1 MEYILRAAAE
11 NGITQG
17 ADEIIMSMNIFDDFS
32 KDDFISSIKT
42 QLKDSITESELMTQ
56 YQFLLRQELYDIES
70 SFEQAF
76 ASVLNNVSSV
86 MKDLI
91 SEVSGVIDEEINGMT
106 GNLNDYMGTAE
117 VSGYAHFNGD
127 SIRKIRLD
135 NKMQIKVPD
144 EMILNTYLEI
154 LAYNSMDLGNVD
166 QGGCLEDG
174 EELVE
179 ITVGADDVPFDWIS
193 DDIRASLNF
202 KMSVKNQGS
211 GYGANGVGGG
221 FELTGG
227 TVQFQTFEI
236 HEFAATFAASADEC
250 YLGGRASAR
259 FDSYEVSAGIFF
271 GKTCGVTPLQLV
283 DDQVGDLFAISEPF
297 PPSKNILVFDF
308 SFSSKSIYYDS
319 FGANTTASTPP
330 NTIMELPTISRH
342 PNGSSV
348 KIPAEMTP
356 TTISLKYNI
365 AHSPAPRTD
374 GDHIIITPVG
384 IK

>member
-1 MEYILRAAAE
+1 M
-11 NGITQG
+11 
-17 ADEIIMSMNIFDDFS
+17 F
-32 KDDFISSIKT
+32 
-42 QLKDSITESELMTQ
+42 
-56 YQFLLRQELYDIES
+56 
-70 SFEQAF
+70 
-76 ASVLNNVSSV
+76 
-86 MKDLI
+86 
-91 SEVSGVIDEEINGMT
+91 
-106 GNLNDYMGTAE
+106 
-117 VSGYAHFNGD
+117 
-127 SIRKIRLD
+127 
-135 NKMQIKVPD
+135 
-144 EMILNTYLEI
+144 LNTYLEI

-174 EELVE
+174 EQLVE

-236 HEFAATFAASADEC
+236 DEFAATFAASADEC

-297 PPSKNILVFDF
+297 TPLVGAYVYGEVWLPISELVLGVPATCFFNISAGVGTGVGFFIDGNDSPAFVGKMFAGISGEALCVVSITGDVSMVGLVQDG
-308 SFSSKSIYYDS
+308 SFS
-319 FGANTTASTPP
+319 ASGVGQLSGKAGWCPFCVKFSAMAT
-330 NTIMELPTISRH
+330 LSYS
-342 PNGSSV
+342 NGDWD
-348 KIPAEMTP
+348 ID
-356 TTISLKYNI
+356 Y
-365 AHSPAPRTD
+365 
-374 GDHIIITPVG
+374 
-384 IK
+384 